1 MKRLLQIS
9 LDVLLTS
16 ALPIVM
22 WIVLGIVVRS
32 EIANVFSLIYPI
44 QYVWLILWNLFAV
57 GPNITAR
64 KLKDRNV
71 VMTNLIMGI
80 AVGGVLTILLCVNVD
95 AYITMMNLDPVAYH
109 DFCFYGM
116 VSSLS
121 YPTQGA
127 P

>member
-1 MKRLLQIS
+1 M
-9 LDVLLTS
+9 
-16 ALPIVM
+16 PIVM

-32 EIANVFSLIYPI
+32 EIANVFSLIYPL
-44 QYVWLILWNLFAV
+44 QYVWLILLNLFAV

-116 VSSLS
+116 VWLYISFI
-121 YPTQGA
+121 A
-127 P
+127 